1 MNTTMM
7 KLSPAVLASL
17 MLPIGVAAQ
26 AQSATPAAP
35 TSSLVVQGGVGVSTR
50 YTGSD
55 ERMVVPLIGIEYAH
69 ASGFFASTQRGVGFA
84 GEAGGLSYSAAL
96 GYRGERKEKKSSGLS
111 FSTGSKYLRGM
122 GDVKGSATANLA
134 LSYAVMERLQLQVST
149 EQAISNRDN
158 GSLYSVGAAAT
169 LLADGKNTVVLSA
182 SANAAD
188 KKYMQT
194 YHGVTAAQSA
204 RSGYAVY
211 TPKGGM
217 HLAEAG
223 VSWQYKL
230 STDWSVTGMVGA
242 QTLLGDAKKSPLTRR
257 TTSPVGAVFVS
268 YSY

>member
-1 MNTTMM
+1 MTTTM
-7 KLSPAVLASL
+7 KLSPVVLATVL
-17 MLPIGVAAQ
+17 LPLCATAQ
-26 AQSATPAAP
+26 AQSSAAAAP
-35 TSSLVVQGGVGVSTR
+35 TSTVVVQAGVAVSTR
-50 YTGSD
+50 YSGSD
-55 ERMVVPLIGIEYAH
+55 ERMVVPLLGVEYAH
-69 ASGFFASTQRGVGFA
+69 ASGFFASTQRGLGYA
-84 GEAGGLSYSAAL
+84 GTVGGLSYSAAL
-96 GYRGERKEKKSSGLS
+96 GYRGERKEKKTHGLS
-111 FSTGSKYLRGM
+111 FSSGSRYLRGM

-134 LSYAVMERLQLQVST
+134 LSYAVMEQLEIQVAT
-149 EQAISNRDN
+149 EQAISNRGN
-158 GSLYSVGAAAT
+158 GSLYSIGAAAT

-211 TPKGGM
+211 TPTAGM

-230 STDWSVTGMVGA
+230 STEWSVIGMVGA